1 MKSSEE
7 IRGQRQG
14 TPPAQE
20 VEVVEEEEVVAR
32 DRAGALKAAALDS
45 GLYWGHEALNN

>member
-32 DRAGALKAAALDS
+32 DRAGAHESCSLGLWALLGS
-45 GLYWGHEALNN
+45 RGP